1 MTKQEVTRQRVLELI
16 ERLAIGDP
24 IPPERR
30 LAGDLGVSRLT
41 LRAAIDDLVREGLIV
56 RRRGSGSFVSQP
68 KIAQQIGLTSFTED
82 MRRRG
87 LTPGTRL
94 IEMESI
100 HAGARLGRALHVSP
114 GEKVVRVLRLRL
126 ADGEPM
132 AVEDLFVAA
141 SLVPGLTRI
150 DLENASF
157 YALLRDRYGIT
168 VARGIQVIE
177 PTVTSQQEA
186 SLLGV
191 PLHSPAL
198 MFERTTQSED
208 GTIVEFVRSVYRG
221 DRYRIVTELSPPVSG
236 QPEMVRAIDANGV
249 SFSS

>member
-16 ERLAIGDP
+16 EQLAVGDP

-30 LAGDLGVSRLT
+30 LAGELGVSRLT
-41 LRAAIDDLVREGLIV
+41 LRAALDELAREGLIV
-56 RRRGSGSFVSQP
+56 RRRGSGSFVSEP

-82 MRRRG
+82 MRRRSM
-87 LTPGTRL
+87 TPGTRL
-94 IEMESI
+94 VEMETI

-114 GEKVVRVLRLRL
+114 GDQVVRVLRLRL

-132 AVEDLFVAA
+132 AVEDLYVTA
-141 SLVPGLTRI
+141 SLIPGLTRA

-157 YALLRDRYGIT
+157 YALLRERYGIT

-198 MFERTTQSED
+198 MFERTTQSDD
-208 GTIVEFVRSVYRG
+208 GRIVEFVRSVYRG

-236 QPEMVRAIDANGV
+236 QPEIVRAIDANGV
-249 SFSS
+249 SFTS

>member
-16 ERLAIGDP
+16 EQLAVGDP

-30 LAGDLGVSRLT
+30 LAGELGVSRLT
-41 LRAAIDDLVREGLIV
+41 LRAALDELAREGLIV
-56 RRRGSGSFVSQP
+56 RRRGSGSFVSEP

-82 MRRRG
+82 MRRRSM
-87 LTPGTRL
+87 TPGTRL
-94 IEMESI
+94 VEMETI

-114 GEKVVRVLRLRL
+114 GEQVVRVLRLRL

-132 AVEDLFVAA
+132 AVEDLYVTA
-141 SLVPGLTRI
+141 SLIPGLTRI
-150 DLENASF
+150 DLQNASF
-157 YALLRDRYGIT
+157 YALLRERYGIT

-186 SLLGV
+186 NLLGV

-236 QPEMVRAIDANGV
+236 QPEIVRAIDANGV
-249 SFSS
+249 SFGS

>member
-16 ERLAIGDP
+16 EHLGIGDP

-41 LRAAIDDLVREGLIV
+41 LRAALDELAREGLIV
-56 RRRGSGSFVSQP
+56 RRRGSGSFVSEP
-68 KIAQQIGLTSFTED
+68 KIAQQIGLTSFTQD
-82 MRRRG
+82 MRRRSM
-87 LTPGTRL
+87 TPGTRL
-94 IEMESI
+94 VEMEPI
-100 HAGARLGRALHVSP
+100 PAGARLGRALHVSP
-114 GEKVVRVLRLRL
+114 GEQVVRVLRLRL

-132 AVEDLFVAA
+132 AVEDLFVTAA
-141 SLVPGLTRI
+141 LIPGLTRA

-157 YALLRDRYGIT
+157 YALLRERYGIT

-186 SLLGV
+186 TLLGV

-198 MFERTTQSED
+198 MFERTTQAED

-236 QPEMVRAIDANGV
+236 QPEIVRAIDANGV
-249 SFSS
+249 SFTS

>member
-1 MTKQEVTRQRVLELI
+1 MTKQEVTRQRVLEII
-16 ERLAIGDP
+16 ERLAVGDP

-41 LRAAIDDLVREGLIV
+41 LRAALDELAREGLIV
-56 RRRGSGSFVSQP
+56 RRRGSGSFVSEPQ
-68 KIAQQIGLTSFTED
+68 IAQQIRLTSFTQD
-82 MRRRG
+82 MRRPG
-87 LTPGTRL
+87 MTPGPRL
-94 IEMESI
+94 VEMETI

-114 GEKVVRVLRLRL
+114 GEQVVRVLRLRL
-126 ADGEPM
+126 ADGGAM
-132 AVEDLFVAA
+132 GGGDLFVTAA
-141 SLVPGLTRI
+141 LIPGLSRS

-157 YALLRDRYGIT
+157 YALLRERYGIT

-236 QPEMVRAIDANGV
+236 QPEIVRAIDANGV
-249 SFSS
+249 SFTS

>member
-16 ERLAIGDP
+16 EQLAVGDP

-30 LAGDLGVSRLT
+30 LAGELGVSRLT
-41 LRAAIDDLVREGLIV
+41 LRAALDELAREGLIV
-56 RRRGSGSFVSQP
+56 RRRGSGSFVSEP

-82 MRRRG
+82 MRRRS

-94 IEMESI
+94 VEMETI

-114 GEKVVRVLRLRL
+114 GDQVVRVLRLRL

-132 AVEDLFVAA
+132 AVEDLYVTA
-141 SLVPGLTRI
+141 SLIPGLTRA

-157 YALLRDRYGIT
+157 YALLRERYGIT

-198 MFERTTQSED
+198 MFERTTQSDD
-208 GTIVEFVRSVYRG
+208 GRIVEFVRSVYRG

-236 QPEMVRAIDANGV
+236 QPEIVRAIDANGV
-249 SFSS
+249 SFGS

>member
-16 ERLAIGDP
+16 EQLAVGDP

-30 LAGDLGVSRLT
+30 LAGELGVSRLT
-41 LRAAIDDLVREGLIV
+41 LRAALDELAREGLIV
-56 RRRGSGSFVSQP
+56 RRRGSGSFVSEP

-82 MRRRG
+82 MRRRSM
-87 LTPGTRL
+87 TPGTRL
-94 IEMESI
+94 VEMETI

-114 GEKVVRVLRLRL
+114 GDQVVRVLRLRL

-132 AVEDLFVAA
+132 AVEDLYVTA
-141 SLVPGLTRI
+141 SLIPGLTRA

-157 YALLRDRYGIT
+157 YALLRERYGIT

-198 MFERTTQSED
+198 MFERTTQSDD
-208 GTIVEFVRSVYRG
+208 GRIVEFVRSVYRG

-236 QPEMVRAIDANGV
+236 QPEIVRAIDANGV
-249 SFSS
+249 SFGS